1 MATKRISHNTT
12 QISSTHEATST
23 GPRPTKASQESKAGK
38 PSRGVQRKFHQAEP
52 QISELALKIRD
63 RMVEGLRTPREIE
76 AEFDLAKLNEAV
88 RIFPQINANS
98 AEDSSNEDRALFNIS
113 TNGDTPQ
120 FKVVETLVNG
130 LNQIKNEE
138 DDLFDP
144 ESIEDA
150 AKTLF
155 LNSPEHPSG
164 TPGQLLVQSISDIAN
179 KRKTI
184 TFKVEE
190 RLPLFQA
197 LDKFLQAIQKAVTE
211 KS

>member
-1 MATKRISHNTT
+1 MKTKRITVSTT
-12 QISSTHEATST
+12 QAPAG
-23 GPRPTKASQESKAGK
+23 GPRTTEASQESTAAK
-38 PSRGVQRKFHQAEP
+38 PSRHVKRKFHQAESK
-52 QISELALKIRD
+52 ISELALKIRD

-88 RIFPQINANS
+88 SIFSQIDANS
-98 AEDSSNEDRALFNIS
+98 AEDSTFEDKALFNIS

-120 FKVVETLVNG
+120 FKAVETLVNG

-144 ESIEDA
+144 ESIKDA

-155 LNSPEHPSG
+155 LNRPEHPSG

-179 KRKTI
+179 KRKKI

>member
-1 MATKRISHNTT
+1 MATKRISHKTT
-12 QISSTHEATST
+12 QRSSTHEATPT
-23 GPRPTKASQESKAGK
+23 GSRTTEASQKSTAAK
-38 PSRGVQRKFHQAEP
+38 PSRHVKRKFHQAEP

-63 RMVEGLRTPREIE
+63 RMVEGLRTSREIE

-88 RIFPQINANS
+88 SIFSQIDANS
-98 AEDSSNEDRALFNIS
+98 AEDSTFEDKALFNIS

-120 FKVVETLVNG
+120 FKAIETLITG
-130 LNQIKNEE
+130 LNQIHDGDQFN
-138 DDLFDP
+138 P
-144 ESIEDA
+144 ESIKDA

-164 TPGQLLVQSISDIAN
+164 TPGQLLVQSIHEIAN
-179 KRKTI
+179 GKKKKI
-184 TFKVEE
+184 TSNVQKYM
-190 RLPLFQA
+190 PQFQA